1 MGRPIPVEK
10 NEKPTA
16 EELDVFHQRYMD
28 ELSRLFEEHKENYG
42 VAEDAHLL
50 FQWEDHWSDSEIV
63 YLCVYEKET
72 ERQLYM
78 SSIV

>member
-28 ELSRLFEEHKENYG
+28 ELSRLFDEHKGNYG
-42 VAEDAHLL
+42 VAEDAHLV
-50 FQWEDHWSDSEIV
+50 FQ
-63 YLCVYEKET
+63 
-72 ERQLYM
+72 
-78 SSIV
+78 